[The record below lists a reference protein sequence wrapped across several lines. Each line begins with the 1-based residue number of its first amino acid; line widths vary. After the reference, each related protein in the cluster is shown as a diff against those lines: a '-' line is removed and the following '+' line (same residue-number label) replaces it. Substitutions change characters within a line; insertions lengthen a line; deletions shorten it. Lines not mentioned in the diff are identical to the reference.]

1 MPSPRTK
8 KKTSAQVANR
18 SKTSGVK
25 ASVRATNG
33 STNRASKSNHALFI
47 PFVILIFILWTVY
60 RSLFAFPVWFD
71 ESIGKAV
78 FFGFPVLLYITIT
91 GFAGI
96 SESVSLRKFKQGVLQ
111 GLAFGGIFGFAAA
124 AASIVSTNKT
134 VIPVPFF
141 ESGIFWFEFGLALLT
156 GVWESIFFFGFIMT
170 VIQYVWSHWSL
181 AKQVMVVALIFG
193 IFHVPAILVQYAGV
207 GSLVGYIFLVTAF
220 GAGQAFLYA
229 RNQNL
234 YTLMVVH
241 AIWGMT
247 LLVHTL

>member
-8 KKTSAQVANR
+8 KKTSAQVKSRSKMQGSSRVAPSANR
-18 SKTSGVK
+18 AVK
-25 ASVRATNG
+25 G
-33 STNRASKSNHALFI
+33 SHALFI

-60 RSLFAFPVWFD
+60 RVFFDFPIWFD

-78 FFGFPVLLYITIT
+78 FFGFPVLLYITVT

-96 SESVSLRKFKQGVLQ
+96 AQAVSLNKFKQGVLQ

-124 AASIVSTNKT
+124 LASIASANKT

-141 ESGIFWFEFGLALLT
+141 ESGAFWFEFGLALLT

-170 VIQYVWSHWSL
+170 VIQYLWAHWSL
-181 AKQVMVVALIFG
+181 GKQVLVVALIFAV
-193 IFHVPAILVQYAGV
+193 FHVPAILVQYTGA
-207 GSLVGYIFLVTAF
+207 GSLAGYIFLVTAF
-220 GAGQAFLYA
+220 GIGQAFLYA
-229 RNQNL
+229 RNRNI